1 MSKLWLAGGAA
12 LLAALLIASIVVA
25 LTEREEP
32 LPKGSPERVVQRFLQ
47 AIEAEDFVL
56 AYGFVSDSLQQECA
70 IEEFASTSMAFDRD
84 LRDSRVT
91 LKKTTTFDS
100 SAVVVVDVTQ
110 FRSGGPFETS
120 ESSSEHRFQ
129 LRQDPGGQWRF
140 TDLRW
145 PFYGKCGATEET
157 PFLEENRPRLP
168 DLAPANNHDIE
179 R

>member
-1 MSKLWLAGGAA
+1 MSKLWLAGGAT

-32 LPKGSPERVVQRFLQ
+32 LPEGTPERVVQRFLQ

-70 IEEFASTSMAFDRD
+70 IEEFASRSMAFDRD

-91 LKKTTTFDS
+91 LEKTTRFDG
-100 SAVVVVDVTQ
+100 SAVVVVDVTR

-120 ESSSEHRFQ
+120 ENSSEHRFQ
-129 LRQDPGGQWRF
+129 LRQDSGGQWRI

-145 PFYGKCGATEET
+145 PFYGKCGPREEA
-157 PFLEENRPRLP
+157 PILEERRPTSP
-168 DLAPANNHDIE
+168 DFTPANDHDIE